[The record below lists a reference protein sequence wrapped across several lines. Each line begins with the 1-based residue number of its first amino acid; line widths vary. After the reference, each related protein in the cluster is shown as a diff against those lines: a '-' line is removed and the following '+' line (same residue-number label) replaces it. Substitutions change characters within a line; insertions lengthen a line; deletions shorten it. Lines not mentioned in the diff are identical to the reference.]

1 MTTADG
7 HVVGTTKI
15 VDHGPAAERY
25 NLVLVAEGYRDAE
38 LAAFATA
45 CDELVD
51 HLFATPPFDELRCA
65 FNVFRVDVAST
76 DSGADD
82 PVACGGSGA
91 TAATYFDASYCNGGI
106 RRLMSVAYGT
116 VTNVVTVE
124 VPEWHQVVVVVNSA
138 IHGGAGGGIAITST
152 SGSWKDIAIHEMGHS
167 AFGLADEYEYWA
179 GCGSDVDRDHHPNV
193 EPAAPNVTVNTD
205 RATLKWGDLV
215 DAATPLPTT
224 ANADC
229 SQCDPQASP
238 APDGTVGAFEGAHY
252 YHCGAYRPE
261 FHCMMRNFDAFCAVC
276 TRQIR
281 QTMAPFRPR
290 LRCPAPVFEGHGA
303 FTCLLLTLVYLL
315 VIVALIPLIWLPPI
329 RCIVRQLLF
338 RTRNCRRGNDD
349 PCIDLRSP

>member
-7 HVVGTTKI
+7 QVLGTTKI
-15 VDHGPAAERY
+15 VDHGPASERY
-25 NLVLVAEGYRDAE
+25 NLVLVAEGYRRDELGDFADA
-38 LAAFATA
+38 
-45 CDELVD
+45 CRELVD
-51 HLFATPPFDELRCA
+51 YLFATPPFGELRCA

-82 PVACGGSGA
+82 PAACGGSGA

-106 RRLMSVAYGT
+106 RRLMSVDYGT
-116 VTNVVTVE
+116 VTSVVSSQ

-152 SGSWKDIAIHEMGHS
+152 SGSWKNIAVHEMGHS

-179 GCGSDVDRDHHPNV
+179 GCGIDTDRDHHPNV

-205 RATLKWGDLV
+205 RATLKWRDLV
-215 DAATPLPTT
+215 TAATPLPTT

-229 SQCDPQASP
+229 SQCDPQPSP
-238 APDGTVGAFEGAHY
+238 LPAGTVGAFEGAHY

-261 FHCMMRNFDAFCAVC
+261 HDCMMRNFAGFCAVC
-276 TRQIR
+276 TRRIR
-281 QTMAPFRPR
+281 QTMEPFQPHPRCSAPLF
-290 LRCPAPVFEGHGA
+290 AGHSGFA
-303 FTCLLLTLVYLL
+303 CLGLTLVYLL
-315 VIVALIPLIWLPPI
+315 AIVALVPLIWLPPI

-338 RTRNCRRGNDD
+338 RIRHCGSGNDD
-349 PCIDLRSP
+349 PCIDLRG